1 MGFLLRQP
9 TGHWLADL
17 YIKNPTHFSS
27 YLRRVIASWTTQE
40 KVNMKHILPVCAWVP
55 HVDDTRPDS
64 MPVHPQMDPAD
75 DTKTESTPVDATMGP
90 ADDSKTVYPS

>member
-17 YIKNPTHFSS
+17 YIKNPTRFSS

-55 HVDDTRPDS
+55 HVDDTTLDS

-75 DTKTESTPVDATMGP
+75 DTKT
-90 ADDSKTVYPS
+90 VYPS